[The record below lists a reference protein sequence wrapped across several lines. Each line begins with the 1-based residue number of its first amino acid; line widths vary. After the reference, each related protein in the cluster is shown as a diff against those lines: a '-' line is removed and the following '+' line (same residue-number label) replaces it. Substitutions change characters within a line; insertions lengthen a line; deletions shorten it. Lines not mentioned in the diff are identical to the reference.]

1 MSIQSLIKRKEGEVQ
16 PGIPWG
22 FFKLRIPFIH
32 IGWSIPDLIQGG
44 FVTLAT
50 AAAAGA
56 IFMRAFGLPFELAWA
71 LAITPLIWYYVQI
84 VVFGEP
90 FAPGWITPSIPLVL
104 PFLAAVG
111 PGGVPVIQAMT
122 ALALCVAALFLIL
135 GVTGLGGKFFEWV
148 PVELRGAIILAA
160 AIGAFNTE
168 LARFSSMPY
177 TLAATWI
184 VVFVLMFSVWFGIRK
199 ATSKIMYL
207 AASMAMLL
215 GFVAAAIVG
224 SISGEMKFSK
234 DILNLS
240 MFIPPFGDA
249 IKAVS
254 PFYIGWPSFA
264 AIMNAVPLAIVV
276 YIIAFGDLI
285 VANTILGDADAAR
298 QDEKIVLNTNRTHL
312 TLFFRNI
319 GQVLTFGPLI
329 PMHGPIWTGVAVFLT
344 ERYKEGRKV
353 MDSIYDGMNSWYIL
367 AFIWAFI
374 TPIVLIMK
382 PLLPIALSITLILT
396 GFACAF
402 IAMRLLETATGRGY
416 ALFVALAFVKF
427 GTAWGLAV
435 GIVLYLL
442 LIPQFK
448 KKVPAA

>member
-1 MSIQSLIKRKEGEVQ
+1 MALIKRKDGEVQ
-16 PGIPWG
+16 PGIKWG
-22 FFKLRIPFIH
+22 PFTMRIPFIH
-32 IGWSIPDLIQGG
+32 IGWSIPELVQGG
-44 FVTLAT
+44 FITLAT
-50 AAAAGA
+50 GAAAASL
-56 IFMRAFGLPFELAWA
+56 FMRAFGLPFELAWG
-71 LAITPLIWYYVQI
+71 LAILPLIWYYVQI

-122 ALALCVAALFLIL
+122 AVALVLAVFFLFL

-148 PVELRGAIILAA
+148 PIELRGAIILAA

-168 LARFSSMPY
+168 LARFPSMPY
-177 TLAATWI
+177 TLSATWI
-184 VVFVLMFSVWFGIRK
+184 VVFVLMFSVWFGVRK
-199 ATSKIMYL
+199 ATSKIMYY
-207 AASMAMLL
+207 AATLAMLL

-224 SISGEMKFSK
+224 PIAGELKFTALEMG
-234 DILNLS
+234 I
-240 MFIPPFGDA
+240 FIPPFGDA

-254 PFYIGWPSFA
+254 PFYIGWPSWA
-264 AIMNAVPLAIVV
+264 AIINAVPMAFVV

-285 VANTILGDADAAR
+285 VANTLLADADEVR

-312 TLFFRNI
+312 TLFLRNI
-319 GQVLTFGPLI
+319 GQVLSFGPLI
-329 PMHGPIWTGVAVFLT
+329 PMHGPIWTGVTVFLV
-344 ERYKEGRKV
+344 ERYKEGRKA
-353 MDSIYDGMNSWYIL
+353 MDSIFDGMNSWYIL
-367 AFIWAFI
+367 AFIWAFV

-402 IAMRLLETATGRGY
+402 VAMRLLTTATGRGY
-416 ALFVALAFVKF
+416 ALFVALVFAKF
-427 GTAWGLAV
+427 GTAWGLGV

-442 LIPQFK
+442 LIPEFK
-448 KKVPAA
+448 KKVSAA

>member
-1 MSIQSLIKRKEGEVQ
+1 MALIKRKDGEAQ
-16 PGIPWG
+16 PGIKWG
-22 FFKLRIPFIH
+22 PFTIRIPFIH
-32 IGWSIPDLIQGG
+32 VGWSLPELIQGG

-56 IFMRAFGLPFELAWA
+56 IFMRSFGLPFELAWA

-84 VVFGEP
+84 VIFGEP

-122 ALALCVAALFLIL
+122 AIVLVLAAFFLFLGL
-135 GVTGLGGKFFEWV
+135 TGLGGKFFEWV
-148 PVELRGAIILAA
+148 PIELRGAIILAA

-168 LARFSSMPY
+168 LVRFPKMPY

-184 VVFVLMFSVWFGIRK
+184 VVFVLMFSVWFASRK

-224 SISGEMKFSK
+224 PIAGELKFTALEMG
-234 DILNLS
+234 I
-240 MFIPPFGDA
+240 FIPPFGEA

-254 PFYIGWPSFA
+254 PFYIGWPSWT
-264 AIMNAVPLAIVV
+264 AIINAVPMAFVV

-285 VANTILGDADAAR
+285 VANTLLADADEVR
-298 QDEKIVLNTNRTHL
+298 KDEKIVLNTNRTHL

-319 GQVLTFGPLI
+319 GQVLSFGPLI
-329 PMHGPIWTGVAVFLT
+329 PMHGPIWTGVTVFLV
-344 ERYKEGRKV
+344 EQYKEGRKR
-353 MDSIYDGMNSWYIL
+353 MDSIFDGMNSWYIL

-402 IAMRLLETATGRGY
+402 VAMRMLTTATGRGY

-427 GTAWGLAV
+427 GTAWGLGI

-442 LIPQFK
+442 LIPEFK
-448 KKVPAA
+448 KKVSAEKTA

>member
-1 MSIQSLIKRKEGEVQ
+1 MALIKRKEGEVQ
-16 PGIPWG
+16 PGIKWG
-22 FFKLRIPFIH
+22 PFTLRIPFVH

-84 VVFGEP
+84 VIFGEP

-168 LARFSSMPY
+168 LARLPSMPY
-177 TLAATWI
+177 TLGATWI
-184 VVFVLMFSVWFGIRK
+184 VVFVLMFSVWFAMRK
-199 ATSKIMYL
+199 ATSKVMYL

-215 GFVAAAIVG
+215 GFVVAGIVG
-224 SISGEMKFSK
+224 LITGEMKFQTLVMG
-234 DILNLS
+234 I
-240 MFIPPFGDA
+240 FIPPFGEA

-254 PFYIGWPSFA
+254 PFYIGWPSWQMV
-264 AIMNAVPLAIVV
+264 INAVPLALVV

-285 VANTILGDADAAR
+285 VANTILGDADEAR

-353 MDSIYDGMNSWYIL
+353 MDSIFDGMNSWYIL

-374 TPIVLIMK
+374 TPIAMIMK

-416 ALFVALAFVKF
+416 ALFVALVFVKF

-435 GIVLYLL
+435 GVVLYLL
-442 LIPQFK
+442 LIPAFK
-448 KKVPAA
+448 KKVLAE